1 MTTGSGIKLK
11 AEYGWNPIKY
21 NIATHLKIAK
31 HLLTTTFWTCYT
43 LVLGSI
49 IDVFRYIVQ
58 WHMGFFYVTRA
69 TCNIISIYFM
79 LYEMMQVHVIKSDDF
94 SCIRYAQCINMYAN
108 EDLIFLYQNLC
119 NTCSKAMVIVPFSIK
134 KLLNTLSSFWSR
146 MGCLA
151 SWRRYIKNV
160 RVQVSF
166 RGKGGI
172 ILFSGVEI
180 HFFSLT
186 MPLPSSGFLST
197 ANIC

>member
-1 MTTGSGIKLK
+1 MLHISSGLDHRCIQV
-11 AEYGWNPIKY
+11 YSPVTY
-21 NIATHLKIAK
+21 
-31 HLLTTTFWTCYT
+31 
-43 LVLGSI
+43 
-49 IDVFRYIVQ
+49 
-58 WHMGFFYVTRA
+58 GFFYVTRA

-134 KLLNTLSSFWSR
+134 KLLNTLSSFWSG

-151 SWRRYIKNV
+151 SWRRYMYIKNV
-160 RVQVSF
+160 RVQISF
-166 RGKGGI
+166 RGKVGI

>member
-1 MTTGSGIKLK
+1 M
-11 AEYGWNPIKY
+11 Y

-31 HLLTTTFWTCYT
+31 QLLTTAFCTYYT
-43 LVLGSI
+43 LDPGSI

-58 WHMGFFYVTRA
+58 WHMLLFFGVFYVARA
-69 TCNIISIYFM
+69 TCNRTFIYFM
-79 LYEMMQVHVIKSDDF
+79 LCEMMQLHVHVVKSDDF
-94 SCIRYAQCINMYAN
+94 SCIGYAQCINMICMQIKIWYSYP
-108 EDLIFLYQNLC
+108 YQNLC
-119 NTCSKAMVIVPFSIK
+119 NSKAMVIVPFSIK

-166 RGKGGI
+166 RGKVGI